1 MPLIG
6 SLLSAQRIAGAWSPK
21 SLLRSLK
28 RGPKSSEKVAGHL
41 ESMEGD
47 EILSRSLQV
56 EKIDNVARRTFG
68 LDIPIAG
75 SSAVNL
81 NVLTGGRA
89 VVQINQ
95 KNE

>member
-1 MPLIG
+1 
-6 SLLSAQRIAGAWSPK
+6 
-21 SLLRSLK
+21 
-28 RGPKSSEKVAGHL
+28 
-41 ESMEGD
+41 
-47 EILSRSLQV
+47 V

-89 VVQINQ
+89 VVEINQ